1 VTAFV
6 PGLELA
12 RGLYDE
18 VRPVLTERG
27 LAHTAALVGPGSDVL
42 GLDDATSTDHD
53 WGPRLQVLLSPADHS
68 AHATTLHEELRH
80 RLPGRVGGW
89 TTRVATVSSD
99 GTRGLGDAA
108 GTGPVDHR
116 VELRTLDALLTRV
129 LGPVDPRLPLT
140 AADWLVVPQQR
151 LLSFTSGAVFHD
163 DLGLGLLRSRL
174 RYYPHDVW
182 LYQQAA
188 AWSAIGQDEH
198 LAPRAGMAGDDLG
211 SRLVTA
217 RLCRTAVQLA
227 FLQERRYAPYDKWL
241 GTALAR
247 LDSTAGLRSALAD
260 TLAAP
265 GWQERQ
271 RSLGDVLVELVRRHN
286 GLGTTEPLAERT
298 HPFHGRP
305 FEVIDGA
312 EIARRVAEGVTD
324 PTVRDL
330 VRRPL
335 VGGIDLLSASTDLAV
350 DVDRSADL
358 RRLYS

>member
-1 VTAFV
+1 MTAFV

-12 RGLYDE
+12 RLLYDE
-18 VRPVLTERG
+18 VRPVLTGRG
-27 LAHTAALVGPGSDVL
+27 LLHTAALVGPGSDVL

-53 WGPRLQVLLSPADHS
+53 WGPRLQVLLSPTDHAEHAAD
-68 AHATTLHEELRH
+68 LHEELRY
-80 RLPGRVGGW
+80 RLPSQIAGW
-89 TTRVATVSSD
+89 TTRVAPVAPD

-116 VELRTLDALLTRV
+116 VEILTLDALLRRL
-129 LGPVDPRLPLT
+129 LGPKEPET

-151 LLSFTSGAVFHD
+151 LLSLTAGAVFHD
-163 DLGLGLLRSRL
+163 DLGLGAVRERL
-174 RYYPHDVW
+174 ASYPHDVW

-188 AWSAIGQDEH
+188 AWSSIGQDEH

-247 LDSTAGLRSALAD
+247 IGSTAPLRAALAD

-265 GWQERQ
+265 TWPDRQ
-271 RSLGDVLVELVRRHN
+271 HALGRALVELVRRHN
-286 GLGTTEPLAERT
+286 SLRLTAPVPETTTA
-298 HPFHGRP
+298 FHGRP
-305 FEVIDGA
+305 FEVIEGA
-312 EIARRVAEGVTD
+312 AIARRLTETVTD
-324 PTVRDL
+324 PEVRRL
-330 VRRPL
+330 VERPL
-335 VGGIDLLSASTDLAV
+335 VGGIDLVTASTDLAG
-350 DVDRSADL
+350 DL
-358 RRLYS
+358 DLTEVVRRLY

>member
-1 VTAFV
+1 MTAFV

-12 RGLYDE
+12 RMLSDE
-18 VRPVLTERG
+18 VRPVLAERG
-27 LAHTAALVGPGSDVL
+27 LAHTTALVGPGSDVL

-53 WGPRLQVLLSPADHS
+53 WGPRLQVLLSPTDHA
-68 AHATTLHEELRH
+68 AHAPALHEELRH
-80 RLPGRVGGW
+80 RVPSQIGGW
-89 TTRVATVSSD
+89 TTRVAPAASD

-108 GTGPVDHR
+108 ATGPVDHR
-116 VELRTLDALLTRV
+116 VEILTLDALVRRL
-129 LGPVDPRLPLT
+129 LGPVDPRT

-151 LLSFTSGAVFHD
+151 LLSLTAGAVFHD
-163 DLGLGLLRSRL
+163 DLGLDAVRDRL

-217 RLCRTAVQLA
+217 RVCRTAAQLA

-247 LDSTAGLRSALAD
+247 IASTAPLRAALAT

-265 GWQERQ
+265 TWSDRQ
-271 RSLGDVLVELVRRHN
+271 HALGEALVELVRRHN
-286 GLGTTEPLAERT
+286 ALGLTAPVPETTTA
-298 HPFHGRP
+298 FHGRP

-312 EIARRVAEGVTD
+312 AIAGRLVETVTD
-324 PTVRDL
+324 PEVRGL
-330 VRRPL
+330 VARPL

-350 DVDRSADL
+350 DTTRTEAL
-358 RRLYS
+358 RRLY

>member
-12 RGLYDE
+12 RTLYDE
-18 VRPVLTERG
+18 VRPVLAERG

-53 WGPRLQVLLSPADHS
+53 WGPRLQVLLSPADH
-68 AHATTLHEELRH
+68 ATHATDLHEELRH
-80 RLPGRVGGW
+80 RVPPEVRGW
-89 TTRVATVSSD
+89 TTRVAPTAPD
-99 GTRGLGDAA
+99 GTRGLGDVAA
-108 GTGPVDHR
+108 TGPVDHR
-116 VELRTLDALLTRV
+116 VEILTLDALLRRL
-129 LGPVDPRLPLT
+129 LGPVDPTT

-151 LLSFTSGAVFHD
+151 LLSLTAGAVFHD
-163 DLGLGLLRSRL
+163 DLGLEAVRARL

-182 LYQQAA
+182 LYQQAS

-217 RLCRTAVQLA
+217 RVCRTAVQLA

-247 LDSTAGLRSALAD
+247 LGSTAALRSALAA

-265 GWQERQ
+265 EWPERQ
-271 RSLGDVLVELVRRHN
+271 RRLGEVLVELVRRHN
-286 GLGTTEPLAERT
+286 ALGLTAPVPERT
-298 HPFHGRP
+298 SAFHGRP
-305 FEVIDGA
+305 FEVVDGA
-312 EIARRVAEGVTD
+312 AIARRLAETVTD
-324 PTVRDL
+324 PEVRGL
-330 VRRPL
+330 VGRPL
-335 VGGIDLLSASTDLAV
+335 VGGIDLVTAGTDLAG
-350 DVDRSADL
+350 DLDRTEVL
-358 RRLYS
+358 RRLY